1 MRPTSFSSNFVTY
14 DLAGIKEK
22 GVVCPCWR
30 ATMLAAASRARS
42 NVPTRTRTRLAH
54 EKTHEQVFS
63 SPLGHE
69 AAVNWVTCKDIA
81 AVAAVALLDSS
92 LDGSVHEY
100 CVNAGI

>member
-1 MRPTSFSSNFVTY
+1 MP
-14 DLAGIKEK
+14 L
-22 GVVCPCWR
+22 CPLLLPVPDQICQR
-30 ATMLAAASRARS
+30 AHTH
-42 NVPTRTRTRLAH
+42 TRLAH
-54 EKTHEQVFS
+54 ENTHEQVFS

-100 CVNAGI
+100 CVNAGM